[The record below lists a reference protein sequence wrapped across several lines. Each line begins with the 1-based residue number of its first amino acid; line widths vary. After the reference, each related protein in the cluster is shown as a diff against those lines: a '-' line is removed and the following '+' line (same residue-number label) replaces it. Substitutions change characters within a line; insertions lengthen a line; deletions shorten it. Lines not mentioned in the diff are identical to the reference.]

1 MAAMKLTAI
10 LLLSSLTASAQVTL
24 TAMEVRTV
32 HAIMDSEVVLRER
45 AEQDSA
51 QIADLKTAL
60 RQSETLRVF
69 AEYQLADTERLRGLE
84 KVRADKLATRLL
96 NEGRKT
102 KGQRVFIWV
111 VGAVAVVE
119 TVVIGVAMGT
129 R

>member
-1 MAAMKLTAI
+1 MKLTAI